1 MDMLNEKQ
9 KKYNN
14 CVNNNDLED
23 HPSVIRGV
31 IRGNAILGFGSS
43 LEIFVKGSKISG
55 HESS

>member
-23 HPSVIRGV
+23 HPSVIRG
-31 IRGNAILGFGSS
+31 NAILGFGSS